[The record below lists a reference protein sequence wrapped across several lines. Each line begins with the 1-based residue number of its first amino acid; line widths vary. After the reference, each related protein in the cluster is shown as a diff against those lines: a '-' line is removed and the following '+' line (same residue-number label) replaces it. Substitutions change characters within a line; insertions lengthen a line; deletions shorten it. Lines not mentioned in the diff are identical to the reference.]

1 MANVEVGVA
10 YVSLMPSMDQFNK
23 AVRQAISDN
32 MAAFAEAVAG
42 AGGTKG
48 VKSILDEIAKI
59 LGVHGD
65 KTGRETGSKTGLSFT
80 GALKSAL
87 SETKLGTTVSAVMGT
102 VKKGITD
109 AIGAHPMLAVGLAG
123 AASLAKGFASGTKA
137 VVNVGANIAKETLK
151 QFANRGA
158 QIGQQI
164 TNGVKQ
170 AYSAVGGIMKDIG
183 GSQLTSAAKSL
194 GINLGGGITSGL
206 STAKIAIGSML
217 GGLLNTAISTVSN
230 SVSSAIGRV
239 DTMANFPKIMANM
252 GIGAEES
259 RKSINQLSEA
269 IDGLPTSL
277 DAAALGTQ
285 RLVAK
290 NGDLAKSTQ
299 YFTALNNAIL
309 SGGASAE
316 IQSSAVEQLT
326 QSYSKGQMDMMEW
339 RSLQMAMPAQL
350 NQVAK
355 AMGLTTEQLG
365 AGLRKA
371 EKSAEYLR
379 DVSMDEFMET
389 LVRLNEE
396 GGEGFASFAEQ
407 AKTSSKTIGTALTN
421 FQNRVNKAM
430 ASVID
435 WVGQENIFDAI
446 ESITTKFGPMANSL
460 VEFLDKIEAK
470 RYIGEMF
477 GAVGDAVGKISEKA
491 APLKT
496 ALAPLLE
503 GALPAAL
510 TVTKSTLDTIID
522 RAETFIGKVSG
533 FVSSIPSIVGD
544 IQPIID
550 AFVNLKFD
558 TWEAALTMW
567 QKVVEAVAPVMP
579 QILQAQ
585 AQVNTTLAET
595 IGNLAGTVAPIVAAI
610 VADMAT
616 TVSNMIATAGPFVER
631 LVTALAP
638 VFTTIYTQIE
648 GIYNKVIEAASQG
661 TIIEDS
667 AASLDSIMAT
677 VGETVGNILAA
688 LVPHIPTILD
698 MADRIV
704 TALAPAVEKIFTV
717 LEPYIDP
724 LLNLFADA
732 AEKLAPAIAECFEI
746 LAPHIPDLME
756 FVGKVIDLIANNL
769 PGVAGIVGGIL
780 DVVGPIFDDVLDIAQ
795 NLLPV
800 IIDLVGTLTDALEW
814 LYDHTLGPILDVVK
828 DITDF
833 INDPSWEKFSGQ
845 FTGNTSVP
853 STRPMAE
860 GGIATKPTRALIA
873 EAGTPEAVVPLSA
886 QGIQKF
892 TSGLAPQYTS
902 GGAPTV
908 NIEIGNFINND
919 TSRDVRSLSEEIGRD
934 TLRQLKMQ
942 GVYA

>member
-1 MANVEVGVA
+1 MANEVGVA
-10 YVSLMPSMDQFNK
+10 YVALMPSMDKFNK
-23 AVRQAISDN
+23 AVRQAIKDN
-32 MAAFAEAVAG
+32 MGQFSKAVDS
-42 AGGTKG
+42 AGGGATSSLEKTAQKLASTG
-48 VKSILDEIAKI
+48 GSAGKDA
-59 LGVHGD
+59 GD
-65 KTGRETGSKTGLSFT
+65 KLGGGFIA
-80 GALKSAL
+80 ALKSAM
-87 SETKLGTTVSAVMGT
+87 SETKVGGAVSGAVSAV
-102 VKKGITD
+102 KGLVGEI
-109 AIGAHPMLAVGLAG
+109 AKANPWAAVGIEGAKALASGLYKGSSLVVKAG
-123 AASLAKGFASGTKA
+123 ASIYS
-137 VVNVGANIAKETLK
+137 ETLK
-151 QFANRGA
+151 QFANIGG
-158 QIGQQI
+158 QIGNQI
-164 TNGVKQ
+164 YNGVKS
-170 AYSAVGGIMKDIG
+170 AYSKVGGLMANIG
-183 GSQLTSAAKSL
+183 GSQLTNAAKNL
-194 GINLGGGITSGL
+194 GINIGGGITSGL
-206 STAKIAIGSML
+206 STAKLAVGSML
-217 GGLLNTAISTVSN
+217 GGLLNTAVSTVSN

-239 DTMANFPKIMANM
+239 DTMANFPKIMSNM

-259 RKSINQLSEA
+259 KKAINQLSEA

-290 NGDLAKSTQ
+290 NGDLDKSAK
-299 YFTALNNAIL
+299 YFTALNNAII

-379 DVSMDEFMET
+379 DVSMDEFMDT

-435 WVGQENIFDAI
+435 WVGQETIFDAI

-496 ALAPLLE
+496 SLAPLLE
-503 GALPAAL
+503 GALPKAL
-510 TVTKSTLDTIID
+510 EVTKSTLDTIID
-522 RAETFIGKVSG
+522 RAGPFIERVSG
-533 FVSSIPSIVGD
+533 FVSEIPDMAGNL
-544 IQPIID
+544 QPIID

-595 IGNLAGTVAPIVAAI
+595 IGNLAGTVAPIVA
-610 VADMAT
+610 DLAT

-724 LLNLFADA
+724 LLDLFAGA
-732 AEKLAPAIAECFEI
+732 AEKLTPAIAECFEI

-756 FVGKVIDLIANNL
+756 FVGKVIDLIADNL

-780 DVVGPIFDDVLDIAQ
+780 DVVSPLFNDVLDIAQ

-800 IIDLVGTLTDALEW
+800 IIDLVGTLTDALQW

-934 TLRQLKMQ
+934 TLRQLKQQ